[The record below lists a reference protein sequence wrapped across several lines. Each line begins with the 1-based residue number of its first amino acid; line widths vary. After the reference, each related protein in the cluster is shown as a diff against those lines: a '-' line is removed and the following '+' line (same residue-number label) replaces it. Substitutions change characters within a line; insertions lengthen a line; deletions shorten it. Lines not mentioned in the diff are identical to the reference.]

1 MHAKAYCYNELK
13 GVIQDTTL
21 KVRQGLYEI
30 SQPSGTMRKLDVRLI
45 KDYQVLALAHH

>member
-13 GVIQDTTL
+13 GVIQDATL

-30 SQPSGTMRKLDVRLI
+30 SQSSGTMRKLDVRLI
-45 KDYQVLALAHH
+45 KVYQVLAHR